1 MKIINNLNKNIIL
14 FDGKCKLC
22 DFSVNFLL
30 DRDDKDIFR
39 FCTIQSDVGK
49 EILKYHK
56 LPENDISTVVLIEND
71 KAYTKSTAALQSINK
86 IKRPWKYISYLL
98 IIPQFIRDP
107 IYDVIAKNR
116 YHMFGQNTK
125 CRIMTDDIKHKFI
138 DKI

>member
-1 MKIINNLNKNIIL
+1 M

-56 LPENDISTVVLIEND
+56 LPENDISTP
-71 KAYTKSTAALQSINK
+71 KGST
-86 IKRPWKYISYLL
+86 
-98 IIPQFIRDP
+98 FIRNGP
-107 IYDVIAKNR
+107 RRIRICNR
-116 YHMFGQNTK
+116 
-125 CRIMTDDIKHKFI
+125 IE
-138 DKI
+138 KIPCSFCAVTNSCGVRVRCQ